1 MEKYKFRA
9 RDAIGKVHRGI
20 ITAENLDEAVHT
32 LKEQNYYPVVV
43 AKQKKAQPGL
53 ASRDVFTGISS
64 KEIMLFCGQ
73 LATLLNAGVSIVAG
87 LFTIK
92 KQMKNPRFQKI
103 AADLEDSVSK
113 GHAFSVGLAKYPRV
127 FPSLLVYMVKAGE
140 ESGQLDKVLQNY
152 TEFMEKKEAVKSEI
166 KNAMMYPIF
175 LVILSVG
182 IMVFLLVYVLPKFIT
197 ILRDS
202 HAKLPLPTR
211 MMIQASEFLQHYYIH
226 LFLGTIVFLL
236 IFRQLIKTR
245 KGREIWDQTKLKLP
259 VLGNLTFKMA
269 LVHFTSVFGVLISS
283 GVPIL
288 RALEMGQNVV
298 NNVIFTNKLKQVSRN
313 LTLGKSLGDEIAKT
327 EFFPPLFVQMVSVGE
342 ETGRLDKMMEQV
354 TEFYNKET
362 NDTLKR
368 LVASL
373 EPVMLVV
380 MALLVGFIAV
390 SLVSALMSVLNTI
403 K

>member
-1 MEKYKFRA
+1 
-9 RDAIGKVHRGI
+9 
-20 ITAENLDEAVHT
+20 
-32 LKEQNYYPVVV
+32 
-43 AKQKKAQPGL
+43 
-53 ASRDVFTGISS
+53 
-64 KEIMLFCGQ
+64 
-73 LATLLNAGVSIVAG
+73 
-87 LFTIK
+87 
-92 KQMKNPRFQKI
+92 
-103 AADLEDSVSK
+103 
-113 GHAFSVGLAKYPRV
+113 
-127 FPSLLVYMVKAGE
+127 
-140 ESGQLDKVLQNY
+140 
-152 TEFMEKKEAVKSEI
+152 
-166 KNAMMYPIF
+166 
-175 LVILSVG
+175 
-182 IMVFLLVYVLPKFIT
+182 
-197 ILRDS
+197 
-202 HAKLPLPTR
+202 
-211 MMIQASEFLQHYYIH
+211 
-226 LFLGTIVFLL
+226 
-236 IFRQLIKTR
+236 RQLIKTR

>member
-362 NDTLKR
+362 
-368 LVASL
+368 
-373 EPVMLVV
+373 
-380 MALLVGFIAV
+380 
-390 SLVSALMSVLNTI
+390 
-403 K
+403 